1 MNMARYMPK
10 KHYYLLETFEP
21 TLAFGLL
28 AALLG
33 VAAAWHFGSLKPFSA
48 MLAVIGIILAQI
60 AVNLIDD
67 YVDYTSG
74 LDKETKKTKFSGGSA
89 LFGKGKAEPRIVL
102 AIGLFAFIVAAGVGI
117 WLVAGNLALLPIFAV
132 GAVAVLLY
140 ARYLTKIPF
149 LSEPLMALS
158 FGLIAIGSFIASG
171 GSLGMAWLFALPALA
186 SGIQVGEAGTANSVP
201 DRKADGKHGRRN
213 VVVMLKS
220 NRKAALFYIGLY
232 TAALFCVVSGVMLK
246 AIPYYALAVFLTVP
260 AMAAAA
266 CGISKYNGNTER
278 YEKVMALATM
288 AEFTFMLILVLAF
301 L

>member
-1 MNMARYMPK
+1 MEMHMPK

-21 TLAFGLL
+21 TLAFGML

-33 VAAAWHFGSLKPFSA
+33 VAASWHYGTLKPLFA
-48 MLAVIGIILAQI
+48 VLAVAGIMLAQI

-67 YVDYTSG
+67 YVDYSSG
-74 LDKETKKTKFSGGSA
+74 LDKETEKTKFSGGSV
-89 LFGKGKAEPRIVL
+89 LLGKGKAEPKIVL
-102 AIGLFAFIVAAGVGI
+102 VIGLSAFAIAAGIGI
-117 WLVAGNLALLPIFAV
+117 FLVSVNPVLLPIFGV
-132 GAVAVLLY
+132 GATAVLLY

-171 GSLGMAWLFALPALA
+171 GGLSAAWLFALPAFA

-213 VVVMLKS
+213 AVVMLKS
-220 NRKAALFYIGLY
+220 GRNAAVFYIALY
-232 TAALFCVVSGVMLK
+232 TIALLCVASGVILK
-246 AIPYYALAVFLTVP
+246 AIPYYAFAVFLTVP
-260 AMAAAA
+260 AMAATA
-266 CGISKYNGNTER
+266 CGISKYRGNAVK

-288 AEFTFMLILVLAF
+288 AEFTFMLILVLSF